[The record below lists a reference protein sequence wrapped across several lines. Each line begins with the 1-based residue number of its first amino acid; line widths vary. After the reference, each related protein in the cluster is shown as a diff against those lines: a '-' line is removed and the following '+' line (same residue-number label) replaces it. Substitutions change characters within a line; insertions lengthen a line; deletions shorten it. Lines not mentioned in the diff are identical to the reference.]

1 MGKIEDDE
9 LRELF
14 KIESQEH
21 IQALEKGLLRL
32 EADPSDKAVLEEVF
46 REAHSLKGS
55 ARMVGVRD
63 VEIISH
69 KIEDILGAVK
79 KGSVSVTSELVD
91 NICRALDGIKGLVS
105 EAVTG
110 LPSGIEA
117 GGIIESLEKGGSQ
130 KKTPD
135 AQTGTAEDSAA
146 HSAEFR
152 IDTVR
157 VDTSRLDELAALTGE
172 LAVFRTRLYA
182 RLDGIDEAAETAAG
196 ILKGTLKAPAGQHN
210 AAERIKGLGKAL
222 SRLKEAAYEDTSRFD
237 LMATG
242 LDEGVKQLR
251 LLPFSTLFN
260 LFPRI
265 VRDMAREAGKDVTLI
280 IEGGETGAD
289 KRIVEEMKDPLM
301 HMLRNAVIHGIEEP
315 AEREASGK
323 PRAGQ
328 ITLRALRTEAS
339 IIVEVA
345 DDGRGLDMD
354 EIKNAA
360 LKRRLVTEDALTG
373 MDEAGIKRLIFTSGF
388 STSSFVTEIS
398 GRGVGLDVVR
408 ANVERLKGSIEAQSS
423 AGAGCTFRVRL
434 PATLATAKMLIV
446 EERGRRYAIPMDN
459 VYTSTIAKQEEIF
472 LIEGREAIN
481 HGGVCVSLARLS
493 DILEIPAVEKT
504 PAGARP
510 KNGASLC
517 VIISSGADRLAV
529 IVDELVDEQEV
540 VLRQGGGVLKRV
552 RNVSGATILGSG
564 EVCII
569 LNPSDMI
576 KTVHKR
582 HAQAVSKPEAAKTD
596 EGKKAV
602 LLVEDSI
609 TTRTQEK
616 RILEG
621 AGYEVVVA
629 VDGLDAMS
637 RISTQRF
644 DAVVSDIMMP
654 NMDGL
659 ALTVRIR
666 QDARYKDLPI
676 LLVTTL
682 ASDEDKK
689 RGLEAGANAY
699 IPKPSFDQ
707 KIFIETL
714 ARLI

>member
-1 MGKIEDDE
+1 MGMIEDNE

-21 IQALEKGLLRL
+21 IQGLEKGLLRL
-32 EADPSDKAVLEEVF
+32 ESDPSDKAVLEEVF

-69 KIEDILGAVK
+69 RIEDILGAVR
-79 KGSVSVTSELVD
+79 KGTASVTSELVD

-110 LPSGIEA
+110 LPSGVEV
-117 GGIIESLEKGGSQ
+117 GGIIELLDEGGPQ

-135 AQTGTAEDSAA
+135 AQTGVAEDSAA

-172 LAVFRTRLYA
+172 LAVFRTRLHA
-182 RLDGIDEAAETAAG
+182 RLDGIDEATEAIAW
-196 ILKGTLKAPAGQHN
+196 ILKGTLKGTAGQHN
-210 AAERIKGLGKAL
+210 AAERIKGLVKAL
-222 SRLKEAAYEDTSRFD
+222 SKLKEAAYEDTSRFD

-260 LFPRI
+260 LFPRV

-280 IEGGETGAD
+280 VEGGETGAD
-289 KRIVEEMKDPLM
+289 KRIIEEMKDPLM
-301 HMLRNAVIHGIEEP
+301 HILRNAVIHGIEDP

-323 PRAGQ
+323 PRTGT
-328 ITLRALRTEAS
+328 ITLRAHRTEAS

-345 DDGRGLDMD
+345 DNGRGLDL
-354 EIKNAA
+354 ETIKNAA

-373 MDEAGIKRLIFTSGF
+373 MDEAGIKRLIFVSGL
-388 STSSFVTEIS
+388 STSSFVTETS

-408 ANVERLKGSIEAQSS
+408 ANVEKLKGSIEAES
-423 AGAGCTFRVRL
+423 GAGCTFKVRL
-434 PATLATAKMLIV
+434 PATLATARMLIV
-446 EERGRRYAIPMDN
+446 EDFGRRYALPMDQIH
-459 VYTSTIAKQEEIF
+459 TSIRVRPEDIF
-472 LIEGREAIN
+472 LIEGRQAIN
-481 HGGVCVSLARLS
+481 HDGVCVSVARLS
-493 DILEIPAVEKT
+493 QILELPDEEKAR
-504 PAGARP
+504 AGAKE
-510 KNGASLC
+510 KNEASPC

-529 IVDELVDEQEV
+529 IVDELLDEQEV
-540 VLRQGGGVLKRV
+540 VLKQGGGLLKRV
-552 RNVSGATILGSG
+552 RNVSGTTILGSG

-582 HAQAVSKPEAAKTD
+582 HAQAVSKPEAAKD
-596 EGKKAV
+596 NEGKKTV

-616 RILEG
+616 RILVG
-621 AGYEVVVA
+621 AGYEVVMA
-629 VDGLDAMS
+629 VDGLDAIS
-637 RISTQRF
+637 LISTQRF

-659 ALTVRIR
+659 ALTARLR
-666 QDARYKDLPI
+666 QDARYKDIPI
-676 LLVTTL
+676 VLVTTL

-707 KIFIETL
+707 KIFLDTL
-714 ARLI
+714 SRLL